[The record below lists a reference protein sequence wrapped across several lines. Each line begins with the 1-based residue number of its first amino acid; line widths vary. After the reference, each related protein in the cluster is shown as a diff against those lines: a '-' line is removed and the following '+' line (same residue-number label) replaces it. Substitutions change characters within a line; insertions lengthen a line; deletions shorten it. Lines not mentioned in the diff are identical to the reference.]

1 MNIDPWWNHAAV
13 YQVYPRSF
21 RDGNGDGLGD
31 IAGVIE
37 KLDYLEELGVDA
49 LWLSPFYPSPQK
61 DSGYDVA
68 HPRGVDPMYGT
79 LDDVERLIAYSHA
92 RSMRVIVDVVP
103 NHMSSAHPWF
113 VEALHAEPGSPE
125 RARFHFR
132 DGRGELG
139 ELPPSNW
146 ASLFGGPAWS
156 RVREESGSQAGRM
169 GQWYLHL
176 FDSSQP
182 DVNWTNPDIRADWL
196 ETIAFWLDL
205 GVDGFRVDVAL
216 GLAKDMT
223 YPDIDD
229 PVGFVESLRFDL
241 DDGSPAAAARR
252 LRVANSAFFDRD
264 EVQDIYR
271 EWRALMNTYDGDRM
285 AVVEAWVP
293 ADRAARYV
301 APDTLH
307 QIFGFDFLV
316 VSWDPKEM
324 RRLITSAIDGLAEVN
339 SPPTWALSNH
349 DSPRVVTRLGGGQ
362 EGLAKARA
370 LALVVQA
377 LPGSVYVYQGEEL
390 GLEDVELPDA
400 VRQDPVFFRS
410 QGAQKGRDGARVPMP
425 WSGDVPP
432 YGFTGPSLT
441 PWLPQ
446 PEGWRDYTVELESAD
461 PHSTLN
467 LYRAGLHL
475 RRHIPDEALTFM
487 ETSSGLLAFKRGSQ
501 FVCVTNCTNAEMD
514 LPVHGEVLLSSTRV
528 ESRAV
533 GVIPALT
540 TMWLRVS

>member
-1 MNIDPWWNHAAV
+1 MKTDPWWHHAAV

-31 IAGVIE
+31 ITGVIE
-37 KLDYLEELGVDA
+37 KLDYLAELGVNA

-68 HPRGVDPMYGT
+68 DPRGVDPMYGT
-79 LDDVERLIAYSHA
+79 LDDVKQLITQAHA
-92 RSMRVIVDVVP
+92 RSLRLIVDVVP

-113 VEALHAEPGSPE
+113 VEALHAQPGSPE

-132 DGRGELG
+132 DGQGEHG
-139 ELPPSNW
+139 ELPPNNW

-156 RVREESGSQAGRM
+156 RVREESGEQAGHM

-182 DVNWTNPDIRADWL
+182 DVNWTNPDIRSDWL
-196 ETIAFWLDL
+196 DTIAFWLDL

-271 EWRALMNTYDGDRM
+271 EWRALMNSYDGDRM

-293 ADRAARYV
+293 PDRAARYV

-316 VSWDPKEM
+316 VAWDPKDM
-324 RRLITSAIDGLAEVN
+324 RRLITSTIRGLAEV
-339 SPPTWALSNH
+339 SAPPTWALSNH
-349 DSPRVVTRLGGGQ
+349 DSPRVVTRLGGGR

-370 LALVVQA
+370 LALLVQA

-390 GLEDVELPDA
+390 GLEDVELPDQA
-400 VRQDPVFFRS
+400 RQDPVFFRS
-410 QGAQKGRDGARVPMP
+410 QGVQKGRDGARVPLP
-425 WSGDVPP
+425 WSGDMPP
-432 YGFTGPSLT
+432 YGFTEPKLA

-446 PEGWRDYTVELESAD
+446 PEGWQNLTVECESQD
-461 PHSTLN
+461 PLSTLN
-467 LYRAGLHL
+467 LYRTGLHL
-475 RRHIPDEALTFM
+475 RRQIPNQPLEFLDTAEN
-487 ETSSGLLAFKRGSQ
+487 LLAFSRGPG
-501 FVCVTNCTNAEMD
+501 FVCVINCSESEMK
-514 LPVHGEVLLSSTRV
+514 LPINGEILISSALDATHRDGVL
-528 ESRAV
+528 
-533 GVIPALT
+533 PPLT
-540 TMWLRVS
+540 TVWVKVS